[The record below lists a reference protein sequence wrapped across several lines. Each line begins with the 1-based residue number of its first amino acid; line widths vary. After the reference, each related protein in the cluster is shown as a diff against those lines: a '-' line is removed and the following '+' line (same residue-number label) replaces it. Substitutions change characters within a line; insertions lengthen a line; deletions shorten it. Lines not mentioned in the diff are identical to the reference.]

1 MVKYIDLHCD
11 TITKC
16 LENNENLY
24 KNNFHI
30 DIERLKKYSSG
41 IQFFAIWL
49 KKYLYKNAYFET
61 KKAID
66 FFNSEIEKNKKYIKK
81 AISFEDILKNQN
93 ENKFSAILSIEGG
106 ECLMGD
112 ISKLDE
118 LYLEGIRMFS
128 LTWNYENELGYGVFE
143 NEKLPLK
150 ELGKLAIKKMNKL
163 GIIIDVSHLNEGGF
177 WDIYNISE
185 KPFIASHSNSY
196 YICNNKRNLKD
207 MQIKAI
213 KERGGV
219 IGINLYKNF
228 LTNKETANLDDIFR
242 HIDYIAKLIGFD
254 NICLGGDLD
263 GIDETIKGINDILGY
278 KYLFEN
284 LVRKYKDTISEKI
297 FYDNFYKFLKDN
309 LKK

>member
-16 LENNENLY
+16 MENNENLY

-30 DIERLKKYSSG
+30 DIERLKKYSFCV
-41 IQFFAIWL
+41 QFFAIWL
-49 KKYLYKNAYFET
+49 KKSLYKNAYFET
-61 KKAID
+61 KKAIN
-66 FFNSEIEKNKKYIKK
+66 FF
-81 AISFEDILKNQN
+81 FEDILKNQN

-143 NEKLPLK
+143 NKKLPLK

-177 WDIYNISE
+177 WDIYNISD

-196 YICNNKRNLKD
+196 SICKNKRNLKD
-207 MQIKAI
+207 RQIKAI
-213 KERGGV
+213 KERGGM

-228 LTNKETANLDDIFR
+228 LTNKEMANLDDIFM

-278 KYLFEN
+278 EYLFEN
-284 LVRKYKDTISEKI
+284 LVRKI
-297 FYDNFYKFLKDN
+297 
-309 LKK
+309 